1 MAADMRENSAEI
13 TKIQDVDNSNNKQF
27 PTWKCVTDY
36 FSYITPAIKPL
47 SANVSVIEGEKYL
60 WVYDVGSHE
69 NIPENACGDFKAK
82 RKED

>member
-47 SANVSVIEGEKYL
+47 SANVSVI
-60 WVYDVGSHE
+60 
-69 NIPENACGDFKAK
+69 
-82 RKED
+82 